1 MTYGL
6 AVIAAA
12 DIGVRSPLKRPVAGT
27 MWEVPMGHAERL
39 SQCWGV
45 TGTVGG
51 LVLSTVTTL
60 GGMAP
65 VVTWSIFTMLAAYR
79 FLMPDYKIG
88 MTETVNAIR
97 DTKSKTR
104 KVVIMGKSFTFELA
118 KAALFTTLLN
128 TVGLGA
134 LSL

>member
-1 MTYGL
+1 
-6 AVIAAA
+6 
-12 DIGVRSPLKRPVAGT
+12 
-27 MWEVPMGHAERL
+27 
-39 SQCWGV
+39 
-45 TGTVGG
+45 
-51 LVLSTVTTL
+51 
-60 GGMAP
+60 MAP

-79 FLMPDYKIG
+79 FLMPDYEIG